1 MGRYQKNVRFEWN
14 LAQVPKDL
22 SALPPKHEIKIQ
34 LQPDTELT
42 WEGIQRSFL
51 NEKAW
56 MIGLEAHLDQ
66 LRRRIFPEGKPLE
79 KMDFFVLQH
88 GSRVVG
94 CSAVLALEGE
104 GPQLLS
110 GIVMDYEYQR
120 RGLGVT
126 LLQRCLLHLAEKGLE
141 NASVITRE
149 GVPAARYL
157 YPKFGGRATELEP
170 APVPA
175 T

>member
-14 LAQVPKDL
+14 LAQVPRDL
-22 SALPPKHEIKIQ
+22 PPLPPKHEIKIQ

-79 KMDFFVLQH
+79 KMDFLFCNMDLEWWAVARCWLW
-88 GSRVVG
+88 RVR
-94 CSAVLALEGE
+94 ARN
-104 GPQLLS
+104 
-110 GIVMDYEYQR
+110 YF
-120 RGLGVT
+120 
-126 LLQRCLLHLAEKGLE
+126 
-141 NASVITRE
+141 RE
-149 GVPAARYL
+149 SSWIMSISEEV
-157 YPKFGGRATELEP
+157 
-170 APVPA
+170 
-175 T
+175 